1 MINWIIEWCA
11 SNRFLVFTGTFLLV
25 MAGIWSMNRIP
36 LDALPDISDVQVI
49 VHTAW
54 EGEPP
59 DIIEDQVTYPIVTA
73 LLAAPQVKAVR
84 AQTMFNDSYVFVVFE
99 DGTDIYWARSRVLEY
114 LQTIQGRLPAN
125 VHPAIGP
132 DATGAGWVYEYAL
145 VDHTHKYSLA
155 DLRSLQDWHLRYQ
168 FETVPGVAEVASI
181 GGFVRQYQ
189 VQLDPNKLLAY
200 GIPLST
206 VIDRVKTSTNEVGGR
221 VLELSG
227 TRYYVRGL
235 GYLKS
240 LADLENVPVNAKNG
254 TPVLIKD
261 LGTVSFGPDIREGVA
276 EWQGQGETV
285 GGIVVMRYG
294 LNALNV
300 INGVKKKLAE
310 IKGSLPSGVEVVVGY
325 DRAGLIQESIKTLQR
340 DLIEEAIV
348 VSLVIIVFLF
358 HFRSALIPIITLP
371 IAVVASFIP
380 MYYLHV
386 SSNIMSLGG
395 LALAIGVLVDAA
407 IVMVE
412 NGYRHLSEPPAKHPA
427 PVSTVGPDHITYEES
442 IEITESGE
450 VTEKQRRRILINA
463 AKQVG
468 PALFF
473 SLLIIVVSFVPVFLL
488 EAQEG
493 RMFKPLAWT
502 KTVAVGFSSLL
513 AITLVPVLMVSFIKG
528 KLRPESANP
537 ISRFTQAL
545 YLPILRLCLKYR
557 KTTLLL
563 NLLFLLVTFPLMF
576 RLGSQFM
583 PPLYEGSSLYMPT
596 SLPGIGITQASQ
608 ILQEQDQI
616 LRTFPEVESVFGVVG
631 RSDSATDN
639 APLDMYDTT
648 LMLKPR
654 EQWRPGMTYEKLIR
668 EMDEK
673 LQFPGLTNTWT
684 MPVENRLDMALTGI
698 KTPVGM
704 KIQGTSLDGIQH
716 LGAQIQQVLSGLPQV
731 RSVFAEHVA
740 QGFYVNVDVNRPE
753 AAKYG
758 LTIADV
764 QQAVSSSIGG
774 MNVAENVEGRERYP
788 INVRYQR
795 DFRDNVEELRRV
807 LIATPSGAQIPIEQ
821 VAKFSFSHGPA
832 MIRDEDGQLTGYVYI
847 DLNTKDYGGFLQQA
861 SNALAQKLRLP
872 AGYIYQWSG
881 EYEFQL
887 RAKERLKIIMPVVF
901 FIIFLLLYMVFHS
914 ITEAFVLILP
924 TFYAMTGGLIL
935 QWLLGYNFSV
945 AVCVGYIALFGIAV
959 ETGVVMVV
967 YLDEALD
974 HRLASGHQITNKEI
988 EEAAVEGAV
997 QRLRP
1002 KLMTVFAVL
1011 ASLVPILWESGIGSD
1026 VMKPIAAPIVGGMI
1040 TSTIHVLILVPVFF
1054 VMMKERA
1061 LRRNTLPKREAGTN
1075 NRLSGAFPES

>member
-1 MINWIIEWCA
+1 MISRIIEWCA
-11 SNRFLVFTGTFLLV
+11 HNRFLVFTGVLLLTL
-25 MAGIWSMNRIP
+25 AGIWSMGHVP

-49 VHTAW
+49 IHTNW

-59 DIIEDQVTYPIVTA
+59 NIIEDQVTYPIVTA
-73 LLAAPQVKAVR
+73 LLAAPRVKAVR

-99 DGTDIYWARSRVLEY
+99 DGTDIYWARSRVVEY
-114 LQTIQGRLPAN
+114 LQTIAGRLPAN

-132 DATGAGWVYEYAL
+132 DATGAGWVYEYVL
-145 VDHTHKYSLA
+145 VDHSHKQSLA
-155 DLRSLQDWHLRYQ
+155 DLRSIQDWHLRYQ
-168 FETVPGVAEVASI
+168 LATVPGVAEVASI

-206 VIDRVKTSTNEVGGR
+206 VIDRVKSSTNEVGGR

-227 TRYYVRGL
+227 TRYMIRGL

-240 LADLENVPVNAKNG
+240 LDDLANVPVMAKNG

-261 LGTVSFGPDIREGVA
+261 LGTVSFGPDMREGVA
-276 EWQGQGETV
+276 EWNGEGETV

-310 IKGSLPSGVEVVVGY
+310 IKGSLPPGVEVVSGY
-325 DRAGLIQESIKTLQR
+325 DRGGLISESINTLKHS
-340 DLIEEAIV
+340 LLEEAII

-358 HFRSALIPIITLP
+358 HFRSALIPILTLP
-371 IAVVASFIP
+371 IALTISFTP
-380 MYYLHV
+380 MYYLNV

-412 NGYRHLSEPPAKHPA
+412 NGYRHLSERAASDGKALEEMNSSNGPVLHKETDASSDKSAKKA
-427 PVSTVGPDHITYEES
+427 LERERV
-442 IEITESGE
+442 
-450 VTEKQRRRILINA
+450 RILIDS

-473 SLLIIVVSFVPVFLL
+473 SLLIIVVSFLPVFLL

-493 RMFKPLAWT
+493 RMFRPLAWT
-502 KTVAVGFSSLL
+502 KTLAVGFSSLL
-513 AITLVPVLMVSFIKG
+513 AITLVPILMVIFIRG
-528 KLRPESANP
+528 KLRPESENP
-537 ISRFTQAL
+537 ISRLTQAI
-545 YLPILRLCLKYR
+545 YLPVLRLCLKYR

-563 NLLFLLVTFPLMF
+563 NVAFLLLTFPLMF
-576 RLGSQFM
+576 KMGSQFM
-583 PPLYEGSSLYMPT
+583 PPLFEGSSLYMPT
-596 SLPGIGITQASQ
+596 ALPGISITQASQ
-608 ILQEQDQI
+608 LLHQQDRI
-616 LRTFPEVESVFGVVG
+616 LRSFPEVKTVFGAVG

-648 LMLKPR
+648 VMLKPR
-654 EQWRPGMTYEKLIR
+654 EKWRSGMTYEKLIR

-673 LQFPGLTNTWT
+673 VQFPGLTNTWT
-684 MPVENRLDMALTGI
+684 MPVQNRLDMALTGI

-704 KIQGTSLDGIQH
+704 KLQGTNLEQIQQ
-716 LGAQIQQVLSGLPQV
+716 LGAQVQQILSGLPQV
-731 RSVFAEHVA
+731 RSVFAERVS
-740 QGFYVNVDVNRPE
+740 QGFYINVEVNRPE

-758 LTIADV
+758 LTIAEV
-764 QQAVSSSIGG
+764 QQAVESGIGG
-774 MNVAENVEGRERYP
+774 MNVAENIEGRQRYP

-795 DFRDNVEELRRV
+795 DFRDNLEELSRV
-807 LIATPSGAQIPIEQ
+807 LIATPSGAQIPISE
-821 VAKFSFSHGPA
+821 VAKISFSQGPA

-847 DLNTKDYGGFLQQA
+847 DLNTTDYGGFVDQA
-861 SNALAQKLRLP
+861 SQMLRQKLQLP
-872 AGYIYQWSG
+872 AGYTYQWSG

-887 RAKERLKIIMPVVF
+887 RAKKRMKLILPVVF
-901 FIIFLLLYMVFHS
+901 FVIFLLLYMVFHS
-914 ITEAFVLILP
+914 VTEAMVLIFP

-945 AVCVGYIALFGIAV
+945 AVWVGYIALFGIAV

-967 YLDEALD
+967 YLHESLD
-974 HRLASGHQITNKEI
+974 KRLASGLPLTEADIH
-988 EEAAVEGAV
+988 EAAIEGAV

-1002 KLMTVFAVL
+1002 KLMTVCAVL
-1011 ASLVPILWESGIGSD
+1011 ASLIRILWASGIGSD
-1026 VMKPIAAPIVGGMI
+1026 VMKPIAAPMVGGMI

-1054 VMMKERA
+1054 VLMKERA
-1061 LRRNTLPKREAGTN
+1061 LRRGTLW
-1075 NRLSGAFPES
+1075 PEPTEE

>member
-1 MINWIIEWCA
+1 VISRIIEWCA
-11 SNRFLVFTGTFLLV
+11 RNRFLVFTGVLLLTL
-25 MAGIWSMNRIP
+25 AGIWSLGHIP

-49 VHTAW
+49 IHTNW

-59 DIIEDQVTYPIVTA
+59 NIIEDQVTYPIVTT
-73 LLAAPQVKAVR
+73 LLAAPRVKAVR

-99 DGTDIYWARSRVLEY
+99 DGTDIYWARSRVVEY
-114 LQTIQGRLPAN
+114 LQTIAVRLPAN

-145 VDHTHKYSLA
+145 VDHSHKQSLA
-155 DLRSLQDWHLRYQ
+155 DLRSIQDWHLRYQ
-168 FETVPGVAEVASI
+168 LATVPGVAEVASI

-189 VQLDPNKLLAY
+189 VNVDPNKLLAY

-206 VIDRVKTSTNEVGGR
+206 VIDRVKSSTNEVGGR

-227 TRYYVRGL
+227 TRYMIRGL

-240 LADLENVPVNAKNG
+240 LDDLANVPVMAKNG

-261 LGTVSFGPDIREGVA
+261 LGTVSFGPDMREGVA
-276 EWQGQGETV
+276 EWNGEGETV

-300 INGVKKKLAE
+300 IDGVKKKLAE
-310 IKGSLPSGVEVVVGY
+310 IKGSLPPGVEIVSGY
-325 DRAGLIQESIKTLQR
+325 DRGGLISESINTLKHS
-340 DLIEEAIV
+340 LLEEAII

-358 HFRSALIPIITLP
+358 HFRSALIPILTLP
-371 IAVVASFIP
+371 IALVISFIP
-380 MYYLHV
+380 MYYLNV

-412 NGYRHLSEPPAKHPA
+412 NGYRHLSERPA
-427 PVSTVGPDHITYEES
+427 SG
-442 IEITESGE
+442 GE
-450 VTEKQRRRILINA
+450 VFGEINSSNGPVLHKETDASAGKSAKKAVERERVRILIDA

-473 SLLIIVVSFVPVFLL
+473 SLLIIVVSFLPVFLL

-493 RMFKPLAWT
+493 RMFRPLAWT
-502 KTVAVGFSSLL
+502 KTLAVGFSSLL
-513 AITLVPVLMVSFIKG
+513 AITLVPILMVIFIRG
-528 KLRPESANP
+528 KLRPESENP
-537 ISRFTQAL
+537 ISRVTQAL
-545 YLPILRLCLKYR
+545 YLPVLRLCLKYR

-563 NLLFLLVTFPLMF
+563 NLVFLVVTFPLMF
-576 RLGSQFM
+576 RIGSQFM
-583 PPLYEGSSLYMPT
+583 PPLFEGSSLYMPT
-596 SLPGIGITQASQ
+596 ALPGISITQASQ
-608 ILQEQDQI
+608 LLQEQDRI
-616 LRTFPEVESVFGVVG
+616 LRSFPEVETVFGAVG

-648 LMLKPR
+648 VMLKPR
-654 EQWRPGMTYEKLIR
+654 AKWRSGMTYEKLIR

-684 MPVENRLDMALTGI
+684 MPVQNRLDMALTGI

-704 KIQGTSLDGIQH
+704 KLQGTNLEQIQQ
-716 LGAQIQQVLSGLPQV
+716 LGAQVQQILSGLPHV
-731 RSVFAEHVA
+731 RSVFAERVS
-740 QGFYVNVDVNRPE
+740 QGFYINVEVNRPE

-764 QQAVSSSIGG
+764 QHAVESGIGG
-774 MNVAENVEGRERYP
+774 MNVAENIEGRRRYP
-788 INVRYQR
+788 INIRYQR
-795 DFRDNVEELRRV
+795 DFRDNIEELSRV
-807 LIATPSGAQIPIEQ
+807 LIATPSGAQVPLSE
-821 VAKFSFSHGPA
+821 VAKVSFSRGPA

-847 DLNTKDYGGFLQQA
+847 DLNTTDYGGFVNQA
-861 SNALAQKLRLP
+861 SNMLRQKLQLP
-872 AGYIYQWSG
+872 AGYTYQWSG

-887 RAKERLKIIMPVVF
+887 RAKERMKIILPVVF
-901 FIIFLLLYMVFHS
+901 FVIFLLLYMVFHS
-914 ITEAFVLILP
+914 LTEAMVLIFP

-935 QWLLGYNFSV
+935 QWLLDYNFSV
-945 AVCVGYIALFGIAV
+945 AVWVGYIALFGIAV

-967 YLDEALD
+967 YLHEFLD
-974 HRLASGHQITNKEI
+974 KRIASGRPLTDADIH
-988 EEAAVEGAV
+988 EAAIEGAV

-1002 KLMTVFAVL
+1002 KLMTVCAVL
-1011 ASLVPILWESGIGSD
+1011 ASLIPILWASGIGSD
-1026 VMKPIAAPIVGGMI
+1026 VMKPIAAPMVGGMI

-1054 VMMKERA
+1054 VLMKERA
-1061 LRRNTLPKREAGTN
+1061 LRRGTLR
-1075 NRLSGAFPES
+1075 PETSNEEG